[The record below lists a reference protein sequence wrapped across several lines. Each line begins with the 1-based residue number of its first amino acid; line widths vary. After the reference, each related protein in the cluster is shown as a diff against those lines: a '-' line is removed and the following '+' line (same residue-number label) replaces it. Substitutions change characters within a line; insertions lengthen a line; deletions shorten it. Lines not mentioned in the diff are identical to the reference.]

1 LNKKIKSSKNQH
13 FEGSWV
19 YTLFLDYL
27 RIATV
32 ARVGIVQ
39 MTSSAKLKDN
49 LDQAEKYIIEASNAN
64 VSLVVFPENFA
75 FMGMNDEKLSVAEAY
90 GQGPIQEK
98 MSQLARTYKI
108 WIIAGTMPIKGSGP
122 KVRSSSIVYDDK
134 GAQVARYDKIHLF
147 DVRVSETESHQESR
161 SIEAG
166 SELVVVDTPIGKV
179 GLTVCYDLR
188 FAELYQKLV
197 FRGAQFL
204 TVPSAFTAVTGK
216 AHWEILLRARAI
228 ENLSYILAANQ
239 WGHHENGRHTYG
251 HSMVVVPWGKITGQK
266 EEGCGLLT
274 VDVDIEH
281 QTQLRKEFPCLQH
294 HVLA

>member
-1 LNKKIKSSKNQH
+1 M
-13 FEGSWV
+13 
-19 YTLFLDYL
+19 
-27 RIATV
+27 